1 MLRTMRAMPT
11 ILRVGL
17 SEAIAYRAEMFV
29 WVLSTTMP
37 MIMMMLWTAV
47 AQYSP
52 VVASN
57 GRQYGTSGFIAY
69 FLAVFIVRQLV
80 SSWAA
85 WEINF
90 EVRQGT
96 LAMRLLRPIHPIF
109 SYAAGNVAAL
119 PMRFVVTIPVVIIV
133 FAAGV
138 QDRFPH
144 DLTTWGLWALSML
157 LGWGVTF
164 LANVAIGALSL
175 FMEQS
180 IKVMDVWLAA
190 FFVFSGYLFPP
201 DLFPSWL
208 KGVADWLPFRYQ
220 LGVPVELLTTPHAL
234 GETLNLLA
242 RQAGWV
248 AAMGVL
254 CVSLWSFG
262 VRRFQAFGG

>member
-1 MLRTMRAMPT
+1 MLRTLRAMPT
-11 ILRVGL
+11 ILRVGMA
-17 SEAIAYRAEMFV
+17 EAIAYRAEMFV

-37 MIMMMLWTAV
+37 LIMMMLWTAV
-47 AQYSP
+47 AEYAP
-52 VVASN
+52 VVAGN
-57 GRQYGTSGFIAY
+57 GRAYGTRGFVAY

-96 LAMRLLRPIHPIF
+96 LAMRLLRPIHPIV

-119 PMRFVVTIPVVIIV
+119 PMRFVIVVPIVGIV

-144 DLTTWGLWALSML
+144 DAATWALWALSML
-157 LGWGVTF
+157 LGWMLTF

-180 IKVMDVWLAA
+180 IKVMDVWLAS

-201 DLFPSWL
+201 DIFPGWL
-208 KGVADWLPFRYQ
+208 KTVGDWLPFRYQ
-220 LGVPVELLTTPHAL
+220 LGVPVELLTTPHVL
-234 GETLNLLA
+234 GEAINLVA
-242 RQAGWV
+242 RQAAWAGV
-248 AAMGVL
+248 MGVL
-254 CVSLWSFG
+254 CLSLWTFG